1 MSQGPYF
8 SLSSGSNTAGSS
20 VMEDAGESVS
30 AMIVSGAAAA
40 NRIPEYHSVTTTSGN
55 YPSEFVDE
63 GLFNEQH
70 ISSTSKF
77 YLFLALKVR
86 KI

>member
-1 MSQGPYF
+1 
-8 SLSSGSNTAGSS
+8 
-20 VMEDAGESVS
+20 MEDAGESVS

-55 YPSEFVDE
+55 YLSELADE
-63 GLFNEQH
+63 GVFNEQN

-86 KI
+86 NKNIILMKA

>member
-1 MSQGPYF
+1 
-8 SLSSGSNTAGSS
+8 
-20 VMEDAGESVS
+20 MEDAGESVS
-30 AMIVSGAAAA
+30 AMIVSCAAAA

-55 YPSEFVDE
+55 YPSELTDE
-63 GLFNEQH
+63 GVFNEQN

-86 KI
+86 RNIISMKA

>member
-1 MSQGPYF
+1 MG
-8 SLSSGSNTAGSS
+8 GSS

-55 YPSEFVDE
+55 YPSELADE
-63 GLFNEQH
+63 GVFNEQN
-70 ISSTSKF
+70 ISSTTKF

-86 KI
+86 NKNMILMKA